1 MRNGEK
7 GISNPDV
14 RMQNTKKVTNL
25 LYKQGALSKQEI
37 AHALSLS
44 LPTVNLLVSQ
54 LREEGLVYMQS
65 ADESSGGRIPEIVH
79 FQYEGLY
86 AFGIEITG
94 HHIRL
99 TLINLGGKAL
109 VTNSIRVP
117 FRNEKEYW
125 TDLRA
130 ILLDTLR
137 SHRVD
142 PSTVLGVGISIPG
155 VVRHDMHYIDFAPTL
170 ELRHFDYDSV
180 EDFLGF
186 PILFENEANAAG
198 FAEVWSHGDDIS
210 DAIYLS
216 INKGVGGAV
225 IINHQLSYG
234 INRRGGEF
242 GHMTIVPNGEV
253 CSCGKHGC
261 FEAYCSTRTL
271 SASTDDQLSIFFQRL
286 PNNPDYRARW
296 EAYLDNLALA
306 VSNICIA
313 WDVPII
319 IGGAISPYLENDFQ
333 RFVQKVEQLIP
344 FSSNNAYLSLSKNG
358 ENAACIGAALMIVA
372 KHLRLL
378 S

>member
-7 GISNPDV
+7 GISNTYV
-14 RMQNTKKVTNL
+14 RLQNKKKVTNL

-142 PSTVLGVGISIPG
+142 PSTVLGVGISKPSG
-155 VVRHDMHYIDFAPTL
+155 P
-170 ELRHFDYDSV
+170 
-180 EDFLGF
+180 
-186 PILFENEANAAG
+186 
-198 FAEVWSHGDDIS
+198 
-210 DAIYLS
+210 
-216 INKGVGGAV
+216 
-225 IINHQLSYG
+225 
-234 INRRGGEF
+234 
-242 GHMTIVPNGEV
+242 
-253 CSCGKHGC
+253 
-261 FEAYCSTRTL
+261 
-271 SASTDDQLSIFFQRL
+271 
-286 PNNPDYRARW
+286 
-296 EAYLDNLALA
+296 
-306 VSNICIA
+306 
-313 WDVPII
+313 
-319 IGGAISPYLENDFQ
+319 
-333 RFVQKVEQLIP
+333 
-344 FSSNNAYLSLSKNG
+344 SLSVYNS
-358 ENAACIGAALMIVA
+358 
-372 KHLRLL
+372 L
-378 S
+378 SRVMGVPMTEFTSTISRIF

>member
-1 MRNGEK
+1 MRKNEK
-7 GISNPDV
+7 GISNTYV
-14 RMQNTKKVTNL
+14 RIQNKKKVTGL

-54 LREEGLVYMQS
+54 LREEGMVYMQS

-86 AFGIEITG
+86 AFGIEISG
-94 HHIRL
+94 HHVRM
-99 TLINLGGKAL
+99 TLINLGGRAL
-109 VTNSIRVP
+109 ITNNIRIP

-125 TDLRA
+125 TDLRS
-130 ILLDTLR
+130 ILFDSLR
-137 SHRVD
+137 SQSID
-142 PSTVLGVGISIPG
+142 PAMVLGVGISIPG
-155 VVRHDMHYIDFAPTL
+155 VVRHDLHYIDFAPTL
-170 ELRHFDYDSV
+170 DLRHFDYDSV
-180 EDFLGF
+180 EDILGF

-242 GHMTIVPNGEV
+242 GHMTIFPNGNL
-253 CSCGKHGC
+253 CSCGKRGC
-261 FEAYCSTRTL
+261 FEAYCSTRILT
-271 SASTDDQLSIFFQRL
+271 ATTDDLLSIFFQRL
-286 PNNPDYRARW
+286 PSTPEYRTRW
-296 EAYLDNLALA
+296 ETYLDNLALV
-306 VSNICIA
+306 VSNICVA

-333 RFVQKVEQLIP
+333 KFVQKVEKLIP
-344 FSSNNAYLSLSKNG
+344 FSSNNAYISLSKNA
-358 ENAACIGAALMIVA
+358 ESAACIGAALMIVA
-372 KHLRLL
+372 KHLNLL
-378 S
+378 Y